1 MQSILVPITNEID
14 VPFILNFFNKLGMK
28 AMIID
33 EETRQMKARKSLI
46 VLSRKTKK
54 ANISDKEILDEIK
67 AYRKSKHAVK

>member
-1 MQSILVPITNEID
+1 
-14 VPFILNFFNKLGMK
+14 MK

>member
-1 MQSILVPITNEID
+1 MQSILVPISNETDIS
-14 VPFILNFFNKLGMK
+14 FILSFFKKLGMK

-33 EETRQMKARKSLI
+33 EETRQIKARKSLI

-54 ANISDKEILDEIK
+54 TNISDKEIQDEIK

>member
-1 MQSILVPITNEID
+1 MQSILIPITNETDIS
-14 VPFILNFFNKLGMK
+14 FILGFFKRLGMK

-46 VLSRKTKK
+46 AVSRKTKK
-54 ANISDKEILDEIK
+54 SDSSGKEILDEIK

>member
-1 MQSILVPITNEID
+1 MQSILVPITNETDIS
-14 VPFILNFFNKLGMK
+14 FILGFFKKLGMK

-33 EETRQMKARKSLI
+33 EETRQMKARKSLV

-54 ANISDKEILDEIK
+54 TNISDKEISDEIK